1 MKRVILESPWQ
12 GGPKGRNPIYLNRLI
27 QWCTREGL
35 TPYASHRMLGR
46 ALRDSEPIE
55 RDIGI
60 LMGFDWHAVADEMIV
75 GVDYGVSPGMLR
87 GIENF
92 QQDCPEK
99 SIWSVEIGPNG
110 EEKPA
115 ERWEHGTCKILVI

>member
-1 MKRVILESPWQ
+1 MAVL
-12 GGPKGRNPIYLNRLI
+12 
-27 QWCTREGL
+27 TRRSGD
-35 TPYASHRMLGR
+35 TATDWI
-46 ALRDSEPIE
+46 AW
-55 RDIGI
+55 IG
-60 LMGFDWHAVADEMIV
+60 
-75 GVDYGVSPGMLR
+75 GVDDGVSPGMLR

-115 ERWEHGTCKILVI
+115 ERWEHGTCKILVM